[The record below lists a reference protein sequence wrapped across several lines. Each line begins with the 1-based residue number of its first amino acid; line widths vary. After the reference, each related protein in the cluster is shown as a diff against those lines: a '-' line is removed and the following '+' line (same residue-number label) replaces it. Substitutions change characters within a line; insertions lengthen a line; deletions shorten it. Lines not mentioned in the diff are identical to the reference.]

1 MVVPADEGGQAL
13 EQTHQPESLSGLQH
27 TGSGGIE
34 RVCSSI
40 RPAEAEAIHI
50 SEHELKSQEPMC
62 SVELR
67 KIP

>member
-1 MVVPADEGGQAL
+1 MEVVWLCQQMKRGRHWSRPSSLNHSAGCSIQA
-13 EQTHQPESLSGLQH
+13 
-27 TGSGGIE
+27 SGGIE
-34 RVCSSI
+34 RVC
-40 RPAEAEAIHI
+40 EAIHI

>member
-1 MVVPADEGGQAL
+1 MCQQMKRGRHWSIPSSLNHSVGCSIQA
-13 EQTHQPESLSGLQH
+13 
-27 TGSGGIE
+27 SGGIE
-34 RVCSSI
+34 RVCLSI
-40 RPAEAEAIHI
+40 RPAEAEAIRI